1 MLPYTPYL
9 ALLLRIWVGIN
20 MVGHGYPKIG
30 KGRKQTVDAMKGF
43 GVPVIAVYLVALL
56 EFFGGLGL
64 IIGFLVPIIA
74 LFIAIEMIANS
85 VLKATKMK
93 GSYLSGQNPAAY
105 EIDITYLMLA
115 IVLIVLGAGVLS
127 VDSFLGF

>member
-1 MLPYTPYL
+1 MQPYTPYL
-9 ALLLRIWVGIN
+9 ALLLRIWVGVN
-20 MVGHGYPKIG
+20 MIGHGYPKIG
-30 KGRKQTVDAMKGF
+30 KGRKQTVDAMKGL
-43 GVPVIAVYLVALL
+43 GVPAVAVYLVAIL

-74 LFIAIEMIANS
+74 LFIAIEMVANS
-85 VLKATKMK
+85 ILKATKMK

-115 IVLIVLGAGVLS
+115 IVLLVLGAGVLS
-127 VDSFLGF
+127 IDAIVGL

>member
-1 MLPYTPYL
+1 
-9 ALLLRIWVGIN
+9 LLRIWVGIN